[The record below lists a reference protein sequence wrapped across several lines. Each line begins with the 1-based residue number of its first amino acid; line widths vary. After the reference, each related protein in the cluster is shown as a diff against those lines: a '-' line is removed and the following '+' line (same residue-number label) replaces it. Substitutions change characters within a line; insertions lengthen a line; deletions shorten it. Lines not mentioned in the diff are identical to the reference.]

1 MEAAV
6 QPRRRRRKHS
16 PEFKAEIIA
25 ACKQPGVSIGLVA
38 RERGLNPGLVRHW
51 LDSLAGGRGASLN
64 VAPSAQ
70 QASAAAGA
78 SFKAVRIEDRPAP
91 AAHAIRLEI
100 RRGAAAVIVQWPAQ
114 DAVAC
119 GAWLK
124 EWLR

>member
-16 PEFKAEIIA
+16 PEFKAEVIA

-38 RERGLNPGLVRHW
+38 RERGLHPGLVRHW
-51 LDSLAGGRGASLN
+51 LDSPAGGRGASLN
-64 VAPSAQ
+64 VAQSAQ
-70 QASAAAGA
+70 QTWTAAES
-78 SFKAVRIEDRPAP
+78 SFMAVRIEDRQAP
-91 AAHAIRLEI
+91 AAQGIRLEI
-100 RRGAAAVIVQWPAQ
+100 RRGAAVVIVQWPAQ